1 MNNKTK
7 PAPIIANC
15 NNKSVMN
22 DGKFINFLYL
32 HLQGTIKIRHTTT
45 LKFN

>member
-32 HLQGTIKIRHTTT
+32 HL
-45 LKFN
+45 